1 MSSKMKTRFDL
12 EQEIMDCW
20 GVTEDIK
27 TIYKYHLDKEAL
39 SENELINV
47 LIGLEKLYAM
57 KFELL
62 FDTFE
67 TLIKQGEIQ

>member
-1 MSSKMKTRFDL
+1 MSLKMKTRFDL

-20 GVTEDIK
+20 MVTDDIK

-39 SENELINV
+39 SEDDLANV
-47 LIGLEKLYAM
+47 LIGLEKLYQM

-67 TLIKQGEIQ
+67 TLIEQGEIQ